1 MVVRAIQFVSCIS
14 LLLDQ
19 VDILL
24 KLLVEREMVLL
35 HVKGVVCTGVHT
47 HHVVHSRLRGA
58 PREYLSVLSHRH
70 LTESHRVDLGHLKK
84 LLVRLLIATLIIA
97 NLELFDPEANPTELH
112 DIAKRN
118 LDRIPDFFQLVRP
131 VLNLLAGRQFF
142 GALV

>member
-1 MVVRAIQFVSCIS
+1 MVVRAIQFVRCIS

-35 HVKGVVCTGVHT
+35 HVKGVVCTRVHT
-47 HHVVHSRLRGA
+47 HHVVHSCLRGA
-58 PREYLSVLSHRH
+58 PREYLSVLPHRH
-70 LTESHRVDLGHLKK
+70 LTESYRVDLGHLEK
-84 LLVRLLIATLIIA
+84 LQVRLLIATLVIA
-97 NLELFDPEANPTELH
+97 NLELLDPEANPTELH
-112 DIAKRN
+112 HIAKRN